1 MIQSYISKADI
12 DLLETV
18 QGKNIRYGIF
28 EMIQS
33 MHPGFTE
40 DSYISIEEL
49 NSFRRN
55 YLTILLE
62 NEKGELADIDK
73 DVMEAIKNNDILSE
87 NIELKI
93 SDQMTYGQHLSDIIA
108 SFGGS
113 WKFILIFI
121 GFLIVWMFINV
132 YVLFTKPF
140 DPYPFILL
148 NLILSSL
155 AALQA
160 PIIMMSQNR
169 QDEKDRQRA
178 EQDYKVNFK
187 AELEIKL
194 LHEKVDHLLVHQN
207 KMLLEFQEVQI
218 DYLEEVIERLRQQN
232 QKG

>member
-12 DLLETV
+12 DILETV
-18 QGKNIRYGIF
+18 QGKNIRHGIF

-33 MHPGFTE
+33 MHPGFTDE
-40 DSYISIEEL
+40 SYISIEEL
-49 NSFRRN
+49 NIFRRK

-73 DVMEAIKNNDILSE
+73 DVMEAIKNNDVLSE

-93 SDQMTYGQHLSDIIA
+93 SDHVSYGQHLSDIIA

-113 WKFILIFI
+113 WKFILIFL
-121 GFLIVWMFINV
+121 GFLIVWMIINV
-132 YVLFTKPF
+132 YVIFTKPF

-155 AALQA
+155 AAFQA

-169 QDEKDRQRA
+169 KDKKDRQRA

-218 DYLEEVIERLRQQN
+218 DYLEEVIERIRQQN
-232 QKG
+232 QHG

>member
-12 DLLETV
+12 DILETV
-18 QGKNIRYGIF
+18 QGKNIRHGIF

-33 MHPGFTE
+33 MHPGFTDE
-40 DSYISIEEL
+40 SYISIEEL

-73 DVMEAIKNNDILSE
+73 DVMDAIKNNDVLSE

-113 WKFILIFI
+113 WKFILIFL
-121 GFLIVWMFINV
+121 GFMIVWMIINV
-132 YVLFTKPF
+132 YVIFTKPF

-218 DYLEEVIERLRQQN
+218 DYLEEVIDRLKQQN
-232 QKG
+232 QHG

>member
-1 MIQSYISKADI
+1 
-12 DLLETV
+12 
-18 QGKNIRYGIF
+18 
-28 EMIQS
+28 
-33 MHPGFTE
+33 
-40 DSYISIEEL
+40 
-49 NSFRRN
+49 
-55 YLTILLE
+55 
-62 NEKGELADIDK
+62 
-73 DVMEAIKNNDILSE
+73 
-87 NIELKI
+87 
-93 SDQMTYGQHLSDIIA
+93 MTYGQHLSDIIA

-121 GFLIVWMFINV
+121 GFLIVWMFINI
-132 YVLFTKPF
+132 YVLLTKPF

-169 QDEKDRQRA
+169 QDGKDRQRA

-232 QKG
+232 LHG

>member
-1 MIQSYISKADI
+1 MVQSYISKADI

-18 QGKNIRYGIF
+18 QGRNIRRGIF

-33 MHPGFTE
+33 THPGFTE
-40 DSYISIEEL
+40 ESYISIEEL

-73 DVMEAIKNNDILSE
+73 DVMEAIKNNDVLSE

-93 SDQMTYGQHLSDIIA
+93 SEEMTYGQHLSDIIA

-121 GFLIVWMFINV
+121 GFLIVWMFINI
-132 YVLFTKPF
+132 YVLLTKPF

-169 QDEKDRQRA
+169 QDGKDRQRA

-232 QKG
+232 LHG